1 MLTGSN
7 RNHHLLYNIH
17 KATMEKQNN
26 AVGRRKEAVAR
37 VYLSKGTGNILVNG
51 KEYKQ
56 YFPLMYLQNQVE
68 LPLKT
73 LDNQTESFDIT
84 VNVQGGGPKGQAEA
98 IKLGIARALCELNPE
113 FRPALKKE
121 GLMRRDSRSVE
132 RKKFGKAK
140 ARRSFQ
146 FSKR

>member
-1 MLTGSN
+1 
-7 RNHHLLYNIH
+7 
-17 KATMEKQNN
+17 MEKQKN

-37 VYLSKGTGNILVNG
+37 VYLSKGTGNITVNG
-51 KEYKQ
+51 KEYKA
-56 YFPLMYLQNQVE
+56 YFPIMYLQNQVE
-68 LPLKT
+68 MPMKT
-73 LDNQTESFDIT
+73 IDAQSSFDVV

-98 IKLGIARALCELNPE
+98 IKMAIARVLCEVNPE
-113 FRPALKKE
+113 YRPALKKE
-121 GLMRRDSRSVE
+121 GMMTRDSRSVE

>member
-1 MLTGSN
+1 
-7 RNHHLLYNIH
+7 
-17 KATMEKQNN
+17 MEKQKN

-37 VYLSKGTGNILVNG
+37 IYLSKGTGNITVND
-51 KEYKQ
+51 KEYKV
-56 YFPLMYLQNQVE
+56 YFPIMYLQNQVE

-73 LDNQTESFDIT
+73 IDAMGSFDIKI
-84 VNVQGGGPKGQAEA
+84 NVQGGGPKGQAEA
-98 IKLGIARALCELNPE
+98 IKMAIARVLCEVNADY
-113 FRPALKKE
+113 RPMLKKE
-121 GLMRRDSRSVE
+121 GLMTRDPRSVE

>member
-1 MLTGSN
+1 
-7 RNHHLLYNIH
+7 
-17 KATMEKQNN
+17 MEKQKN

-37 VYLSKGTGNILVNG
+37 VYLSKGTGNITVNG
-51 KEYKQ
+51 KEYKA
-56 YFPLMYLQNQVE
+56 YFPIMYLQNQVE

-73 LDNQTESFDIT
+73 IDVQTSFDII

-98 IKLGIARALCELNPE
+98 IKMAIARVLCEVNPE
-113 FRPALKKE
+113 YRPSLKKE
-121 GLMRRDSRSVE
+121 GLMTRDSRMVE

>member
-1 MLTGSN
+1 
-7 RNHHLLYNIH
+7 
-17 KATMEKQNN
+17 MEKQKN

-37 VYLSKGTGNILVNG
+37 VYLSKGTGNITVNG
-51 KEYKQ
+51 KEYKA
-56 YFPLMYLQNQVE
+56 YFPIMYLQNQVE

-73 LDNQTESFDIT
+73 LEGQSESFDIT

-98 IKLGIARALCELNPE
+98 IKLGIARALCEVNPE

>member
-1 MLTGSN
+1 
-7 RNHHLLYNIH
+7 
-17 KATMEKQNN
+17 MEKQKN

-37 VYLSKGTGNILVNG
+37 VYLSKGTGNITVND
-51 KEYKQ
+51 KEYKA
-56 YFPLMYLQNQVE
+56 YFPIMYLQNQVE

-73 LDNQTESFDIT
+73 IDVQSSFDIV

-98 IKLGIARALCELNPE
+98 IKMAVARALCEVNPE
-113 FRPALKKE
+113 YRPTLKKE
-121 GLMRRDSRSVE
+121 GLMTRDSRSVE
-132 RKKFGKAK
+132 RKKFGKRK

>member
-1 MLTGSN
+1 
-7 RNHHLLYNIH
+7 
-17 KATMEKQNN
+17 MEKQKN

-37 VYLSKGTGNILVNG
+37 VYVSKGTGNITVND
-51 KEYKQ
+51 KEYKA
-56 YFPLMYLQNQVE
+56 YFPIMYLQNQVE

-73 LDNQTESFDIT
+73 VDVASSFDIV

-98 IKLGIARALCELNPE
+98 VKMAIARVLCEINPE
-113 FRPALKKE
+113 YRPALKKE
-121 GLMRRDSRSVE
+121 GLMTRDSRMVE

>member
-1 MLTGSN
+1 
-7 RNHHLLYNIH
+7 
-17 KATMEKQNN
+17 MEKQKN

-37 VYLSKGTGNILVNG
+37 VYLSKGTGEVKVND
-51 KEYKQ
+51 KEYKS
-56 YFPLMYLQNQVE
+56 YFPLIYLQNQVE

-73 LDNQTESFDIT
+73 IEAADQFDIV

-98 IKLGIARALCELNPE
+98 IKLAIARALCEVNADY
-113 FRPALKKE
+113 RPALKKQ
-121 GLMRRDSRSVE
+121 GLLRRDPRVVE

>member
-1 MLTGSN
+1 
-7 RNHHLLYNIH
+7 
-17 KATMEKQNN
+17 MEKQKN

-37 VYLSKGTGNILVNG
+37 VYLKGGAGNITVNG
-51 KEYKQ
+51 KEYKN

-73 LDNQTESFDIT
+73 IDALSAYDIV

-98 IKLGIARALCELNPE
+98 IKMGLSRVLCELNPD
-113 FRPALKKE
+113 FRPALKKA
-121 GLMRRDSRSVE
+121 GLLTRDPRSVE
-132 RKKFGKAK
+132 RKKFGKRK

>member
-1 MLTGSN
+1 
-7 RNHHLLYNIH
+7 
-17 KATMEKQNN
+17 MEKQKN

-37 VYLSKGTGNILVNG
+37 VYLSKGTGNIKVNDREY
-51 KEYKQ
+51 KEY
-56 YFPLMYLQNQVE
+56 FPIMYLQNQVE

-73 LDNQTESFDIT
+73 IDVQSSFDI
-84 VNVQGGGPKGQAEA
+84 VINVQGGGPKGQAEA
-98 IKLGIARALCELNPE
+98 IKMGIARVLCEVNPE
-113 FRPALKKE
+113 YRPALKKE
-121 GLMRRDSRSVE
+121 GLMTRDSRMVE

>member
-1 MLTGSN
+1 
-7 RNHHLLYNIH
+7 
-17 KATMEKQNN
+17 MEKQKN

-37 VYLSKGTGNILVNG
+37 VYLSKGTGNITVNG
-51 KEYKQ
+51 KEYKN

-73 LDNQTESFDIT
+73 IEATEAFDLVI
-84 VNVQGGGPKGQAEA
+84 NVQGGGPKGQAEA
-98 IKLGIARALCELNPE
+98 IKMGIARVLCEVNPE
-113 FRPALKKE
+113 YRPALKKE
-121 GLMRRDSRSVE
+121 GLMTRDSRMVE

>member
-1 MLTGSN
+1 
-7 RNHHLLYNIH
+7 
-17 KATMEKQNN
+17 MEKQLN

-37 VYLSKGTGNILVNG
+37 VYLTKGSGAITVNG

-73 LDNQTESFDIT
+73 IEGLTEAFDIT

-98 IKLGIARALCELNPE
+98 IKLGIARALCEVNPE
-113 FRPALKKE
+113 YRPALKKE

>member
-1 MLTGSN
+1 
-7 RNHHLLYNIH
+7 
-17 KATMEKQNN
+17 MEKQKN

-37 VYLSKGTGNILVNG
+37 VYLSKGTGNIQVNN
-51 KEYKQ
+51 KEYKA
-56 YFPLMYLQNQVE
+56 YFPIMYLQNQVE

-73 LDNQTESFDIT
+73 VDVKDSFDIV

-98 IKLGIARALCELNPE
+98 IKLAIARVLCEVNPE
-113 FRPALKKE
+113 YRPSLKKE
-121 GLMRRDSRSVE
+121 GLMTRDSRSVE
-132 RKKFGKAK
+132 RKKFGKRK